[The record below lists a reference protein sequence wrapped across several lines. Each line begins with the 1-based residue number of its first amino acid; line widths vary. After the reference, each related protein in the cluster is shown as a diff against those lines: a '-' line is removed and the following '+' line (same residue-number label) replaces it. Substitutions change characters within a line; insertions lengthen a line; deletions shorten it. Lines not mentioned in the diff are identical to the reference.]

1 MQLQGDTA
9 PEQCQTLIQ
18 KIILIILQMKQLSEQ
33 VILTQ
38 RDIQVK
44 FTDQENLVKHF
55 LLRELWNF
63 KSTLQIK
70 LIYTVQDKHSLII
83 VLVMLWTLPFGIV
96 QAGLL
101 RITFIL
107 IRLELNTENNSINP
121 RISIREKSE
130 NRQEEF
136 QRSF

>member
-1 MQLQGDTA
+1 MILFMQLQGDTA

-55 LLRELWNF
+55 LLREL
-63 KSTLQIK
+63 
-70 LIYTVQDKHSLII
+70 
-83 VLVMLWTLPFGIV
+83 
-96 QAGLL
+96 
-101 RITFIL
+101 
-107 IRLELNTENNSINP
+107 
-121 RISIREKSE
+121 
-130 NRQEEF
+130 
-136 QRSF
+136 